1 MWPRIFLFP
10 IAGDAHDKLCI
21 AGFRAEPDD
30 AAELIDDALYDAET
44 DTGADADWLGGIERI
59 EDMRL
64 AVQRNTDAVV
74 AYANAE
80 IGAPIVGVA

>member
-30 AAELIDDALYDAET
+30 AAELVDDALYDAET
-44 DTGADADWLGGIERI
+44 DTGADADRLGGIERV

-64 AVQRNTDAVV
+64 AFQRNTDTVV
-74 AYANAE
+74 AYADAE
-80 IGAPIVGVA
+80 IGAPVAGVP